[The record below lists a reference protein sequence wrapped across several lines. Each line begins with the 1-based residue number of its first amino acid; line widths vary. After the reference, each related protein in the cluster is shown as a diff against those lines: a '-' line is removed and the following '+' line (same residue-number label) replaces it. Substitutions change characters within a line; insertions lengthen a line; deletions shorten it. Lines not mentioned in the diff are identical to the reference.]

1 MTDLIQSTLNAIF
14 VENIRKHILAIEG
27 VQHPVSAPEALEQAA
42 DYIKEHFE
50 SLGVRTNRKSF

>member
-27 VQHPVSAPEALEQAA
+27 VRHPVSAPEALE
-42 DYIKEHFE
+42 
-50 SLGVRTNRKSF
+50 